1 MAPKAADKAPAKKAA
16 PAKTGDKNKLGAV
29 GDKKNNKKVA
39 KVESYKLYIYK
50 VLKQVH
56 PDTGISSK
64 AISILNSFVNDIF
77 DKIASE
83 ASRLARY
90 NKKPTVTSREIQTAV
105 RLVLPGELAK
115 HAVSEGTKAVTK
127 FTSSSRLRVIQPE
140 FAGVRSVAVA
150 ELPAEGPAIPATIEE
165 AWAGPQS
172 EQWSLIVDEE
182 MQSLVSY
189 GTWELVE
196 LPQGCRPL
204 ANRWVLSV
212 KRDGRG
218 NIVRFKARLVVKGF
232 LQREGIDFHELHA
245 PVSKHAT
252 VRALLAV
259 AAAEDM
265 EHLDVK
271 TAFLNGRLEEVNYM
285 HQPAGYEDGSGRVC
299 RLHRALY
306 GLHQAP
312 RAWHA
317 RLKEEL
323 EQLGFTASAA
333 DSCLFTKM
341 RGSSKVLLAVYVDDR
356 LLAVSRGDMG
366 TLKWVKQQLAAVF
379 DIHQLGPVEQ
389 FLNMRIS
396 RDRAARQL
404 VLSQEQYA
412 LSVVDR
418 YGLADSRPGAV
429 PLSTADQLQRE
440 GVQQQSEGGHS
451 FAEVIGSLQH
461 LAVVSRPD
469 IAHVVGVLAKF
480 MSAPTKEHWRPVVQP
495 VTIMCDNE
503 AALTLVKHPIASARS
518 KHIDVLHHFVRE
530 RVARGELV
538 FKFCGSAATVADVFT
553 KALPSVKFQ
562 FCKADM
568 GMT

>member
-1 MAPKAADKAPAKKAA
+1 M
-16 PAKTGDKNKLGAV
+16 L
-29 GDKKNNKKVA
+29 
-39 KVESYKLYIYK
+39 
-50 VLKQVH
+50 
-56 PDTGISSK
+56 
-64 AISILNSFVNDIF
+64 
-77 DKIASE
+77 
-83 ASRLARY
+83 
-90 NKKPTVTSREIQTAV
+90 
-105 RLVLPGELAK
+105 
-115 HAVSEGTKAVTK
+115 
-127 FTSSSRLRVIQPE
+127 
-140 FAGVRSVAVA
+140 
-150 ELPAEGPAIPATIEE
+150 
-165 AWAGPQS
+165 
-172 EQWSLIVDEE
+172 
-182 MQSLVSY
+182 SY

-196 LPQGCRPL
+196 LPEGCRPL
-204 ANRWVLSV
+204 ANRWVWSV

-218 NIVRFKARLVVKGF
+218 SIVRFKARLVVKGF

-265 EHLDVK
+265 ELEHLDVK
-271 TAFLNGRLEEVNYM
+271 TAFLNGRLEEVIYM

-306 GLHQAP
+306 GLRQAP

-333 DSCLFTKM
+333 DSCLFTMM
-341 RGSSKVLLAVYVDDR
+341 RGSSKVLLAVYVDDC
-356 LLAVSRGDMG
+356 LLAVSKGDMG
-366 TLKWVKQQLAAVF
+366 TLEWVKQQLAAVF

-389 FLNMRIS
+389 FLGMRIS

-418 YGLADSRPGAV
+418 YGLADSRPRAV
-429 PLSTADQLQRE
+429 PLSTAEQLQRE

-469 IAHVVGVLAKF
+469 IAHAVGVLAKF
-480 MSAPTKEHWRPVVQP
+480 MSAPTKEHWRVLRGVLRYVADTAAMGLMYGASAGLVGFCDADFAGDTDTRRSTTGHVFMLHGGAVSWSSRRQPTVAASTTESEYMACSAAGKEGLWLRGVLADLSLGSAVVQP

-538 FKFCGSAATVADVFT
+538 FKFCGSAANVADVFT
-553 KALPSVKFQ
+553 KALPSVKF
-562 FCKADM
+562 
-568 GMT
+568 